1 MLFFSRSKHGFGR
14 GILRFRLGLQRL
26 TADSHTESQLLD
38 ESFEFEKVSFV
49 RTSNTGMEVGGD
61 ALIHGRLVGGSHCRC
76 LDVLCCV
83 AAACSKKRKEK
94 EGKS

>member
-1 MLFFSRSKHGFGR
+1 M
-14 GILRFRLGLQRL
+14 
-26 TADSHTESQLLD
+26 DSHTESQLLD

-49 RTSNTGMEVGGD
+49 RTSYAGMEVGGGCVNSR
-61 ALIHGRLVGGSHCRC
+61 AVGWGSHCRC

>member
-1 MLFFSRSKHGFGR
+1 M
-14 GILRFRLGLQRL
+14 RFRLGLQRL

-49 RTSNTGMEVGGD
+49 RRIREWKGGGCVNSRAVGW
-61 ALIHGRLVGGSHCRC
+61 GSHCRC

-94 EGKS
+94 ERKS